1 MKVEYSIYIYK
12 FYSLIVVLLAIH
24 QLSKVSFRDEFFII
38 RLDNT
43 KTIPLYPNCIACNKL
58 QILNIRVCFVNFKQI

>member
-12 FYSLIVVLLAIH
+12 FYGLIVVLLAIH
-24 QLSKVSFRDEFFII
+24 QLSKVFFRDEFSII

-43 KTIPLYPNCIACNKL
+43 KTISLYPNCSNNCIACNKL
-58 QILNIRVCFVNFKQI
+58 QILNIRVCF